1 MPDII
6 SEYQQW
12 KQQGQH
18 LRQQAKSAME
28 ARYRELMNEAIQ
40 LCEEYRADFG
50 GTLKPPPSVTAFRY
64 KSLKSKPKA
73 KGKAVEPAPSKPAA
87 APAPAAKPDPKTA
100 ALERKLAAVRK
111 KLEAAK
117 AAGTATKALEDKIYE
132 LEDELRLSKG

>member
-28 ARYRELMNEAIQ
+28 TRFRELMTEAIR

-50 GTLKPPPSVTAFRY
+50 GSLKPPPAVTAFRY
-64 KSLKSKPKA
+64 KSQ
-73 KGKAVEPAPSKPAA
+73 KGKAKP
-87 APAPAAKPDPKTA
+87 APAPTKAATAKAPEPPPAKPDPKVA
-100 ALERKLAAVRK
+100 GLEKKLANARK
-111 KLEAAK
+111 KLDAAK
-117 AAGTATKALEDKIYE
+117 AAGTPTKALEDRVYE
-132 LEDELRLSKG
+132 IEDDLRLATAK